1 LAIAAFLS
9 HHQQLSNISGSM
21 HRYLLFL
28 FLLLSIETFAQQNK
42 LDSLV
47 KANTEYIKENEKKI
61 QLLNSLAEAYQWM
74 QLDSG
79 IMYAD
84 FAIALATELNNQK
97 ELAAAYN
104 NKAVLLF
111 NLGRHEEEEDV
122 LQKALTTNAAI
133 NNNDGLAENN
143 LNLGYLRTGD
153 ERKNFFEKS
162 LDLFTKTKNS
172 NGIARAN
179 IGLGYYYRDKDLK
192 LSLQYLNEALQTFK
206 QNGNEVWVAQSL
218 LSIGI
223 TYYYL
228 STSENSIDYTEQA
241 LHIALEIKNQLLLAN
256 CFSTLGN
263 NYASLSI
270 FPLAIKNYLN
280 SLKISER
287 LGTKSNQAK
296 VLAGIGAINFKI
308 KDYPNAL
315 LYLQKGLALAN
326 EVDNK
331 EYRIFDN
338 TYIGNVYLSLGKFN
352 EALIHYKIAL
362 QVSEESKNEFRMSE
376 ILCSLAEVYE
386 ILNDYS
392 KAFEFLKKSISLSQK
407 LNHIN
412 QLAQS
417 YMIMAKTVKNSPE
430 QILINEG
437 IISSKRNQTVIG
449 NLLKGMAISKVIDDM
464 DNQRNALFELSEVY
478 EETGDTKKSFDYY
491 RQYVLFKDS
500 IVNTEN
506 SNSIANMQI
515 QYETEKKEQEIILL
529 NKDKALQQTEIEK
542 QKTTRNSFIGGIVL
556 VLLITAVTYN
566 RYRVK
571 QKANNLISKTLAEL
585 KNTQQQLIEQEK
597 LAALGKLTSDT
608 AQEIESP
615 LNHLNNFATLNTELF
630 HKLSLEQNEEV
641 LIGMLDNLKINLQRI
656 NECGKNADAVIKKV
670 LMTARNVGK

>member
-1 LAIAAFLS
+1 M
-9 HHQQLSNISGSM
+9 N
-21 HRYLLFL
+21 RYLLFL
-28 FLLLSIETFAQQNK
+28 FLLPSIKTFAQQNK
-42 LDSLV
+42 LDSLI
-47 KANTEYIKENEKKI
+47 KANTEYTREDEQKI
-61 QLLNSLAEAYQWM
+61 QLLNSLADVYQWM

-79 IMYAD
+79 IMYVD
-84 FAIALATELNNQK
+84 FAITLATKLNNQK
-97 ELAAAYN
+97 ELAVAYN

-111 NLGRHEEEEDV
+111 NLGRHEEEEEV

-133 NNNDGLAENN
+133 HNNDGLAENN
-143 LNLGYLRTGD
+143 LNLGYLKTGD

-162 LDLFTKTKNS
+162 LALFTKTKNS

-192 LSLQYLNEALQTFK
+192 LSLQCLNEALQTFK

-280 SLKISER
+280 ALKISER

-296 VLAGIGAINFKI
+296 VLAGIGAINLKI
-308 KDYPNAL
+308 KDYPNAI

-338 TYIGNVYLSLGKFN
+338 TYIGNVYASLGKFN

-362 QVSEESKNEFRMSE
+362 QVSEESKNEFRTSE

-386 ILNDYS
+386 ILKDYS
-392 KAFEFLKKSISLSQK
+392 KAFEFLKKSISLTQK

-412 QLAQS
+412 QLAQN

-430 QILINEG
+430 QFLINEG
-437 IISSKRNQTVIG
+437 IIPSKRNQTVIS

-478 EETGDTKKSFDYY
+478 EGTGDTKKSFDYY

-556 VLLITAVTYN
+556 VLLITVVTYN

-571 QKANNLISKTLAEL
+571 QKANNIISKTLLEL
-585 KNTQQQLIEQEK
+585 KNAQQQLIEQEK

-608 AQEIESP
+608 AQQIESP
-615 LNHLNNFATLNTELF
+615 LNYVNKFATLNTELF
-630 HKLSLEQNEEV
+630 HKLSLEQNEEA
-641 LIGMLDNLKINLQRI
+641 LNGMLDNIKINLLRI
-656 NECGKNADAVIKKV
+656 NECGKNADAVVKKV
-670 LMTARNVGK
+670 LMTARTVGK